1 MNCWSKGSSSVAGGL
16 SRNSLS
22 LIIMLHTSIRN
33 PATPRSHQKR
43 TMSSNSRR
51 TSSFH
56 QFRSGCAVSKLC
68 RKYWPLASSSS
79 QAGPPK
85 MLTQLLGGPPSGLG
99 SAQT

>member
-1 MNCWSKGSSSVAGGL
+1 MAGGL
-16 SRNSLS
+16 SRRSLS
-22 LIIMLHTSIRN
+22 LIIMLHTSMRN

-56 QFRSGCAVSKLC
+56 QFRSGWAASKLC

-85 MLTQLLGGPPSGLG
+85 MLTQLLGRLPSGLG